1 MKRFSSFLCGFLCCL
16 LIAGLCVS
24 AFADGDDPNATPD
37 PVEPTSNESPSGS
50 VYSGPMSYT
59 SSVVSSYDYWKASS
73 NSLAGIWYK
82 LGSTTQSGSVIYLLN
97 QIYNKIPSSSG
108 GSTSSWTST
117 QASNIVS
124 YTYDI
129 KTALGYSSTS
139 TLSSKLNSIDTHIQ
153 AISSPTVNTGWTST
167 QASSVVS
174 NTQSIVSKLTNIDG
188 STDGLESK
196 LDLIYSGTILNYFPD
211 FATYLANLDGVGPKI
226 DTMNSNVQLNTQT
239 VSDFYTYFSESA
251 SPVTFRYHYRSSPG
265 ATLSRSS
272 TTSEVAYLT
281 ATAGNRKAVETYSG
295 SDMSFF
301 DRLTL
306 LNNNVVTLGTE
317 FLTPNTAYTLR
328 LTDYNANSYDDYS
341 FVSIGDFL
349 HFIGRTVDPLRRLA
363 FMTAD
368 DDDIAMKRDTQDQRD
383 YIRDQYADGGSAPS
397 ADDMGVV
404 NDSVGSILDSFS
416 TGQSESFSTYY
427 SYAQDQGYSFW
438 SQPVLDQMIPV
449 QTRGS
454 SPSPFYF
461 EGDYELIAPDIWSDF
476 NG

>member
-16 LIAGLCVS
+16 LIVGLCVS
-24 AFADGDDPNATPD
+24 AFADGDDPNANPD
-37 PVEPTSNESPSGS
+37 PVEPLSNESPSGS

-82 LGSTTQSGSVIYLLN
+82 LGSTSQSGSVIYLLN

-129 KTALGYSSTS
+129 KSALGYTSSN

-153 AISSPTVNTGWTST
+153 AISSPTVNTGWTSS
-167 QASSVVS
+167 QATAVVS
-174 NTQSIVSKLTNIDG
+174 NTNYLDDIAGDIDQVR
-188 STDGLESK
+188 
-196 LDLIYSGTILNYFPD
+196 LN
-211 FATYLANLDGVGPKI
+211 TYQLPTYIPLLSNLDGVGSKMDNI
-226 DTMNSNVQLNTQT
+226 DSNVQLNTQT
-239 VSDFYTYFSESA
+239 VSDFYTYFSESS
-251 SPVTFRYHYRSSPG
+251 SPVTFRYHYRASPS

-281 ATAGNRKAVETYSG
+281 ASSGNRKSVETYTG

-317 FLTPNTAYTLR
+317 LLTPNTAYTLR
-328 LTDYNANSYDDYS
+328 LTDYNADSYVDYS

-368 DDDIAMKRDTQDQRD
+368 DDDIAIKRDTQDQRD
-383 YIRDQYADGGSAPS
+383 YIADQYSDGGSAPT
-397 ADDMGVV
+397 ADDM
-404 NDSVGSILDSFS
+404 DSVNSDLSAFADVFSYTGESHSFQQVWGQYEDDTYTFWS
-416 TGQSESFSTYY
+416 SDCFNDLHGQSSRS
-427 SYAQDQGYSFW
+427 A
-438 SQPVLDQMIPV
+438 P
-449 QTRGS
+449 S
-454 SPSPFYF
+454 SPF
-461 EGDYELIAPDIWSDF
+461 ENDFVIPLPDIWKGF
-476 NG
+476 